1 VSKGGLSA
9 ELPRVIGL
17 TVPQAKTALGAVG
30 ISVSSVQYVY
40 DQKIKSGTVMS
51 LAVNGTRQ
59 PQRGDSVSLTASKG
73 LPPVAMPSLIGLS
86 PSKAS
91 LACRAKGITLTFRPS
106 GSTQGIVYSQS
117 PSAGAAIVPGSSAS
131 AVVDQPPRASISARM
146 TKFDTTWEKYNNQ
159 LGAHIT
165 CSSGSSDDRGIT
177 SLRWQVSGLD
187 VSITG
192 TGNDISF
199 ILPGYRR
206 YGSTMVTLTVVDSS
220 GQVSTARKIIKVN
233 WDTGTLQ

>member
-1 VSKGGLSA
+1 
-9 ELPRVIGL
+9 
-17 TVPQAKTALGAVG
+17 VG
-30 ISVSSVQYVY
+30 ISVSSVQFVY
-40 DQKIKSGTVMS
+40 DQKIKSGTVIS
-51 LAVNGTRQ
+51 LAVNGSRQ

-91 LACRAKGITLTFRPS
+91 LACRAKGISLTFRPS
-106 GSTQGIVYSQS
+106 GATQGVVYSQS

-131 AVVDQPPRASISARM
+131 ASVDTPPRASISAKI
-146 TKFDTTWEKYNNQ
+146 TKFDTAWEKYNNQ

-187 VSITG
+187 VNITG

-206 YGSTMVTLTVVDSS
+206 YGSTTVTLTVVDSS
-220 GQVSTARKIIKVN
+220 GQVTTARKIIKVN